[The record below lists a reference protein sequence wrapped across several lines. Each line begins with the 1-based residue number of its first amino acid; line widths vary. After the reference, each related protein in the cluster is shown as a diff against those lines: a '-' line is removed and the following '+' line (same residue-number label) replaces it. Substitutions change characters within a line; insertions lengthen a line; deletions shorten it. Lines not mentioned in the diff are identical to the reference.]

1 MGKEEVSVEN
11 GVSVAIMA
19 CLPKIVLSRY
29 FSFMQISTLSSEI
42 AESLPFE
49 RVSFSHQFLIVGS
62 VGLGIAMTI
71 VGIWLGAETERAAV
85 NRVTAVSAAY
95 VESILAAQLRAV
107 PEDALTTQAMHDALD
122 HIFIS
127 GVLQRKIAAFKL
139 WDAQGVVHYSSDDS
153 LIGQRFP
160 VDETLASAFSGTVQ
174 ARIVAREQELATGG
188 QDAGQRLLEIYV
200 PIRISQ
206 SDKVVAVATFNHWTG
221 NIDREISSSKLRSWA
236 LVAGVTLS
244 IYLLLFGMVRRANG
258 TILRQRDDLR
268 SQLLRLSRGYEELEH
283 MRRRLGEAGSATTAL
298 NEQFLQRVAADLHDG
313 PAQTLAFSLMRFDEL
328 VTALSAG
335 SGAKETSAPDVFRVR
350 EALRSSLEELRGIAT
365 GLGVAGIADLSLAET
380 VDRAVRDF
388 ELQYGRTVEAH
399 VESVGV
405 ETDLAVRITA
415 YRIVQESLTNCGK
428 HALAGALCVHVQ
440 QIAGYLNI
448 EVADQGQG
456 FDLHA
461 TPLNGRLGLA
471 FMKERVRLLGGT
483 FVLESTPG
491 CGTRVAVKL
500 PLTIKESIV
509 V

>member
-1 MGKEEVSVEN
+1 MGKEEVRVEN

-42 AESLPFE
+42 EESLPFE

-244 IYLLLFGMVRRANG
+244 IYLLFL
-258 TILRQRDDLR
+258 
-268 SQLLRLSRGYEELEH
+268 H
-283 MRRRLGEAGSATTAL
+283 LGK
-298 NEQFLQRVAADLHDG
+298 
-313 PAQTLAFSLMRFDEL
+313 
-328 VTALSAG
+328 ALS
-335 SGAKETSAPDVFRVR
+335 
-350 EALRSSLEELRGIAT
+350 
-365 GLGVAGIADLSLAET
+365 
-380 VDRAVRDF
+380 
-388 ELQYGRTVEAH
+388 
-399 VESVGV
+399 
-405 ETDLAVRITA
+405 
-415 YRIVQESLTNCGK
+415 
-428 HALAGALCVHVQ
+428 
-440 QIAGYLNI
+440 
-448 EVADQGQG
+448 
-456 FDLHA
+456 
-461 TPLNGRLGLA
+461 
-471 FMKERVRLLGGT
+471 
-483 FVLESTPG
+483 
-491 CGTRVAVKL
+491 
-500 PLTIKESIV
+500 
-509 V
+509 